1 MVFGEKEAS
10 PLVADLVPDAL
21 PGNLMVTTTFLAAG
35 TDGFGNGAKGLATFG
50 GGLVLAGT

>member
-10 PLVADLVPDAL
+10 PLVADLVPVAL
-21 PGNLMVTTTFLAAG
+21 PGTLMVTTTFFAAG